1 LHDAPPTE
9 TLDVATGE
17 TAMFKMLSDV
27 GSEIKSR
34 QHVSK
39 IPSHHELIPGRV
51 FYGTTGLNGFDFEL
65 RVTPNTTNGNAISLI
80 EKRIAEAAND
90 RRNGRALGQYSND
103 LRTEQTTKACVHMT
117 FKLDGQDYRFN
128 IEAEGMKNYKV
139 NGEYERSLNDAVKNV
154 INKAEMHM
162 ARKLG
167 AQQRQTFADAP
178 AASGY
183 RM

>member
-1 LHDAPPTE
+1 
-9 TLDVATGE
+9 
-17 TAMFKMLSDV
+17 MFKTLSDV

-39 IPSHHELIPGRV
+39 VPTHHDLIPGRI
-51 FYGTTGLNGFDFEL
+51 FYGTTGPNGFDFEL
-65 RVTPNTTNGNAISLI
+65 RVTPNTTNGNAISLL
-80 EKRIAEAAND
+80 EKRIAEAASD
-90 RRNGRALGQYSND
+90 RRAGKALGQYSND
-103 LRTEQTTKACVHMT
+103 LRTEQTTKAAVYMT
-117 FKLDGQDYRFN
+117 FKVDDQSYRFK
-128 IEAEGMKNYKV
+128 IEAEGMRSYKI
-139 NGEYERSLNDAVKNV
+139 NGEYESSLNNAVKNV

-167 AQQRQTFADAP
+167 AQQRQTLVDAP

>member
-1 LHDAPPTE
+1 
-9 TLDVATGE
+9 
-17 TAMFKMLSDV
+17 MFKTLSDV
-27 GSEIKSR
+27 GTEIKAR

-39 IPSHHELIPGRV
+39 VPTHHDLIPGRV

-90 RRNGRALGQYSND
+90 RRNGKALGQYTND
-103 LRTEQTTKACVHMT
+103 LRTEQTTKACVYMT
-117 FKLDGQDYRFN
+117 FKLDGQDYRFK
-128 IEAEGMKNYKV
+128 IEAEGMRSYKV
-139 NGEYERSLNDAVKNV
+139 NGEYEMNLNNAVKNV
-154 INKAEMHM
+154 IQKAEMHM

-167 AQQRQTFADAP
+167 AQQRQTLIDTP